1 MKKIFVILLLAV
13 SPVILTAAIT
23 ETTASGADKQGD
35 RYFALRNAIKQPD
48 KALANINLAIDP
60 YKKAFEA
67 DKTNPVSML
76 KYAMASDFKYRYLT
90 TGTSKEKKAVYE
102 ALIAQFEPLGKKLSG
117 TKEYNYVM
125 ALLWGRRGEITQ
137 NTYDTANKA
146 VVENI
151 KKYAEALYAIDR
163 TFEGYFACKI
173 LGRIH
178 YISPNIPIFMTWPDR
193 KRSKAYLEEM
203 IKGDPGN
210 TEGKMFLAD
219 TIWAAGDRKTATKL
233 YREVVSLP
241 PSNDNWFYDTRA
253 IKMCAER
260 MKELRIKQK

>member
-1 MKKIFVILLLAV
+1 MKKIFVILLLAI
-13 SPVILTAAIT
+13 SPVIFTAAIT
-23 ETTASGADKQGD
+23 QAAAPGAEKPGDK
-35 RYFALRNAIKQPD
+35 YFVLRNTIKEPD
-48 KALANINLAIDP
+48 KAIANINLAIES

-67 DKTNPVSML
+67 DKTNPVSLL
-76 KYAMASDFKYRYLT
+76 KYVKASDFKYRYLT
-90 TGTSKEKKAVYE
+90 TGASKEKKAVYE
-102 ALIAQFEPLGKKLSG
+102 ALIAQFVPLEKKLSG

-146 VVENI
+146 VVESI

-178 YISPNIPIFMTWPDR
+178 YIAPNIPIFMTWPDR

-203 IKGDPGN
+203 IKGNPGN

-219 TIWAAGDRKTATKL
+219 TLWAADDRKTATKL
-233 YREVVSLP
+233 YREVVSLSP
-241 PSNDNWFYDTRA
+241 RNVNWFYDTRA
-253 IKMCAER
+253 IKLCGER
-260 MKELRIKQK
+260 MKELQINQK